1 MTYAF
6 SKYHCNKQF
15 DLKQLSAQKK
25 QAKTQLEKLEKRF
38 VIGEIGQDLYQKYT
52 QKFSD
57 ELSEIEQKIDF
68 GQNGSSNLEMVTKHH
83 SN

>member
-6 SKYHCNKQF
+6 SNYHYYKCF

-25 QAKTQLEKLEKRF
+25 KVETQLEKLEEWF
-38 VIGEIGQDLYQKYT
+38 AIGEIGQDLYQKYS

-57 ELSEIEQKIDF
+57 ELSEIEQK
-68 GQNGSSNLEMVTKHH
+68 
-83 SN
+83 